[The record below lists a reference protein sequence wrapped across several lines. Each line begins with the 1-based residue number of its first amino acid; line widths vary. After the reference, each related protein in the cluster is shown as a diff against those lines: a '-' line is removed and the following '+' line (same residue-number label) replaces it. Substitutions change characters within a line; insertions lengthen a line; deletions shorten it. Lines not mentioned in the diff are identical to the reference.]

1 MFNKTKEYYYEQIN
15 DKENKKINIIKETT
29 TPRDKKDVTYTIIKT
44 VKKTYAPK
52 GIDDDCICG
61 HDYKEFSSNKY
72 SKNYSSYSN
81 ISNKK
86 QTKYSS
92 ADYKNNVSNKNNK
105 CICGKMRC
113 TCGDV
118 AQEKKYR
125 GRSVETRNIN
135 TSCIKKCTCGKDG
148 KNCICGRGSQ
158 VYSREKNE
166 VKTSIQS
173 SGKICTCGK
182 LYCTCGLDHSK
193 VNITQSTNIKKS
205 NDKKCIY
212 IDSK

>member
-52 GIDDDCICG
+52 GIDDECICG
-61 HDYKEFSSNKY
+61 HDHKEFSSNKY

-105 CICGKMRC
+105 CIC
-113 TCGDV
+113 
-118 AQEKKYR
+118 EKILKLA
-125 GRSVETRNIN
+125 GIN
-135 TSCIKKCTCGKDG
+135 ESEI
-148 KNCICGRGSQ
+148 
-158 VYSREKNE
+158 
-166 VKTSIQS
+166 
-173 SGKICTCGK
+173 
-182 LYCTCGLDHSK
+182 LA
-193 VNITQSTNIKKS
+193 
-205 NDKKCIY
+205 Y
-212 IDSK
+212 IVFYLLFLFLLTYFD